1 MNINLNYGFKDTS
14 EVKHQEFKRRY
25 LYAINTLGIYSAEFN
40 EVLQRRKYLGELR
53 VELKK
58 LQRTVAILFLLV
70 VVVILYTSG
79 QTQNLAGV
87 FGLMILMV
95 SFYLLAVKGR
105 LINHQHALT
114 HISTT
119 NLVNLIRDFQ
129 STGALDSTLNE
140 FAKKLTNWS
149 DVHGPDDDENFL
161 ENEQSLLEEIQ
172 QQIYNEICFEDQVL
186 IEIRPSEYLRSKNYN
201 F

>member
-14 EVKHQEFKRRY
+14 EVKHEEFKRRY

-53 VELKK
+53 LELKK
-58 LQRTVAILFLLV
+58 LQRTVAILFLTV

-79 QTQNLAGV
+79 QTQNLAGF

-95 SFYLLAVKGR
+95 SFYLLTAKGR
-105 LINHQHALT
+105 VINHQHALT

-119 NLVNLIRDFQ
+119 NLVSLIRDFQ
-129 STGALDSTLNE
+129 STGALDSTLNQ
-140 FAKKLTNWS
+140 FAKKLTIWS

-161 ENEQSLLEEIQ
+161 ENEQLLLEEIQ
-172 QQIYNEICFEDQVL
+172 QQIYNEIAFEDQAL
-186 IEIRPSEYLRSKNYN
+186 LQIRPSEYLRSKNYN